1 MPSGFSSVTSSRF
14 QSRLPL
20 SSKYAPA
27 WRWRKRCRRGEIL
40 PREPNSGL
48 ALAESKELPV
58 TGRLGRVGRMS
69 ASCLGPASSAG
80 IPSAT
85 ISNRSRAGTA
95 TGTSRESNFPTY
107 RNRRLAAAKKMM
119 AILDRSHNKS
129 DSVSAGITGGCA
141 TRMQTKK
148 IGRYSLARKPRCA
161 MGRRSHSQVCPR
173 GHIAKCSHPVCQ
185 NFPRR

>member
-40 PREPNSGL
+40 PREPNGGL

-85 ISNRSRAGTA
+85 ISEGPHCDRDIARIEFPDIPQPASR
-95 TGTSRESNFPTY
+95 
-107 RNRRLAAAKKMM
+107 
-119 AILDRSHNKS
+119 
-129 DSVSAGITGGCA
+129 GC
-141 TRMQTKK
+141 
-148 IGRYSLARKPRCA
+148 
-161 MGRRSHSQVCPR
+161 
-173 GHIAKCSHPVCQ
+173 
-185 NFPRR
+185 